1 MIRSLG
7 PGSPGPVHG
16 EKAGDPKDRR
26 FEKAARKFE
35 EMVIGILVK
44 EMWKS
49 VPKDGM
55 ERQSTGMDVAQEM
68 FQREL
73 ARDMSRA
80 GGLGLA
86 RDIVEQARQTGLG
99 ETGTG
104 VPVLPGTK
112 QQGDLP
118 DPQGSIGFQA

>member
-1 MIRSLG
+1 MIRPTGAFSSG
-7 PGSPGPVHG
+7 PERTGPA
-16 EKAGDPKDRR
+16 ESPKDRQ

-35 EMVIGILVK
+35 EMVIGILVH

-49 VPKDGM
+49 VPKEGVV
-55 ERQSTGMDVAQEM
+55 RQSTGMDVAQEM

-86 RDIVEQARQTGLG
+86 RDIEEQARQTGLG
-99 ETGTG
+99 RDK
-104 VPVLPGTK
+104 PVDPDLPGSM

-118 DPQGSIGFQA
+118 DPRKGIEFQA